1 MFAKNIRCHKVKNR
15 WKVYR
20 VFYLKHTLNYQCKVM
35 QREDVCM
42 CVTGISE
49 DPEQETARRKDH
61 NLLLDQTLG
70 PLAH

>member
-1 MFAKNIRCHKVKNR
+1 
-15 WKVYR
+15 
-20 VFYLKHTLNYQCKVM
+20 M